1 MSEWL
6 QVKNLEML
14 VSKSEFNLDINKN
27 SDVLLFS
34 CDLLNIAR
42 GRCDL
47 VLKKKSK
54 PSISYININ
63 MDKPV
68 MVGEINFSK
77 EKFENILD
85 SINKFLN
92 KNNSKKLK
100 IILFLNQP
108 LAVNNHGVLSLDQ
121 DIKLEIINLKLIF
134 PII

>member
-6 QVKNLEML
+6 QVKSLEML
-14 VSKSEFNLDINKN
+14 VSKSELNLDINKN

-47 VLKKKSK
+47 VLKKTLNS
-54 PSISYININ
+54 PISYISIT

-68 MVGEINFSK
+68 MAGEINFSK

-85 SINKFLN
+85 SISKFLN

-100 IILFLNQP
+100 IILFLNKP
-108 LAVNNHGVLSLDQ
+108 LAVNNHGVLSIDKN
-121 DIKLEIINLKLIF
+121 IKLEIINLKLIF

>member
-1 MSEWL
+1 MREWL

-14 VSKSEFNLDINKN
+14 VSKSELNLDIKKN

-47 VLKKKSK
+47 VLKKKINS
-54 PSISYININ
+54 SISYISIS

-85 SINKFLN
+85 SLDKFLN
-92 KNNSKKLK
+92 KNNNKKLK
-100 IILFLNQP
+100 IILFLNKP
-108 LAVNNHGVLSLDQ
+108 LAVNNHGVLSIDQ
-121 DIKLEIINLKLIF
+121 NIKLEIINLKLVF

>member
-14 VSKSEFNLDINKN
+14 VSKSELNLDINKN
-27 SDVLLFS
+27 NDVLLFS

-47 VLKKKSK
+47 VVKKTLNS
-54 PSISYININ
+54 SLSYISIK

-68 MVGEINFSK
+68 MLGEVNFSK

-85 SINKFLN
+85 SIDKFLS

-100 IILFLNQP
+100 IILFLNKP
-108 LAVNNHGVLSLDQ
+108 LAVNNHGVLSIDQ
-121 DIKLEIINLKLIF
+121 NIKLEIINLKLIF

>member
-14 VSKSEFNLDINKN
+14 VSKSELNLDINKN

-47 VLKKKSK
+47 VLKKTLNS
-54 PSISYININ
+54 SISFISIN

-68 MVGEINFSK
+68 MVGEINFSQ
-77 EKFENILD
+77 EKFENILN
-85 SINKFLN
+85 SIDKFLN

-100 IILFLNQP
+100 IILFLNKP
-108 LAVNNHGVLSLDQ
+108 LAVNNHGVLSIDQ
-121 DIKLEIINLKLIF
+121 NIKLEIINLKLIF

>member
-14 VSKSEFNLDINKN
+14 VSKSELNLDINKN
-27 SDVLLFS
+27 NDVLLFS

-47 VLKKKSK
+47 VVKKTLNS
-54 PSISYININ
+54 SLSYISIK

-68 MVGEINFSK
+68 MLGEVNFSK

-85 SINKFLN
+85 SIDKFLS

-100 IILFLNQP
+100 IILFLNKP
-108 LAVNNHGVLSLDQ
+108 LAVNNHGVLSIDQ
-121 DIKLEIINLKLIF
+121 NIKLEIVNLKLIF

>member
-1 MSEWL
+1 MNEWL

-14 VSKSEFNLDINKN
+14 VSKSELNLDINKN
-27 SDVLLFS
+27 NDSLLFY

-47 VLKKKSK
+47 IVKKTLNA
-54 PSISYININ
+54 SISYININ

-68 MVGEINFSK
+68 MLGEINFSS
-77 EKFENILD
+77 EKFQNILD
-85 SINKFLN
+85 SIYKFLN

-100 IILFLNQP
+100 IILFLNKP
-108 LAVNNHGVLSLDQ
+108 LAVNNHGVLSINQ
-121 DIKLEIINLKLIF
+121 NIKLEIMDLKLIF

>member
-14 VSKSEFNLDINKN
+14 VSKSELNLDINKN
-27 SDVLLFS
+27 NDVLLFY

-47 VLKKKSK
+47 VFKKTLNS
-54 PSISYININ
+54 SISFININ
-63 MDKPV
+63 MHKPV
-68 MVGEINFSK
+68 MVGEINFSR

-100 IILFLNQP
+100 IILFLNKP
-108 LAVNNHGVLSLDQ
+108 LAVNNHGVLSIDQ
-121 DIKLEIINLKLIF
+121 NIKLEIINLKLIF

>member
-6 QVKNLEML
+6 QVKSLEML
-14 VSKSEFNLDINKN
+14 VSKSELNLDINKN

-47 VLKKKSK
+47 VLKKTLNS
-54 PSISYININ
+54 SISYISIK

-68 MVGEINFSK
+68 MEGEINFSK

-85 SINKFLN
+85 SIAKFLS

-100 IILFLNQP
+100 IILFLNKP
-108 LAVNNHGVLSLDQ
+108 LAVNNHGVLSIEQ
-121 DIKLEIINLKLIF
+121 NIKLEIINLKLIF

>member
-6 QVKNLEML
+6 QVKKLEML
-14 VSKSEFNLDINKN
+14 VSKSELNLDINKN

-47 VLKKKSK
+47 VLKKTLNS
-54 PSISYININ
+54 SISSISIN

-68 MVGEINFSK
+68 MVGEINFSQ
-77 EKFENILD
+77 EKFENILN
-85 SINKFLN
+85 SIDKFLN

-100 IILFLNQP
+100 IILFLNKP
-108 LAVNNHGVLSLDQ
+108 LAVNNHGVLSIDQ
-121 DIKLEIINLKLIF
+121 NIKLEIINLKLIF
-134 PII
+134 PLI

>member
-6 QVKNLEML
+6 QVKSLEML
-14 VSKSEFNLDINKN
+14 VSKSELNLDINKN

-47 VLKKKSK
+47 VLKKTLNS
-54 PSISYININ
+54 SISYISIT

-68 MVGEINFSK
+68 MAGEINFSK

-100 IILFLNQP
+100 IILFLNKP
-108 LAVNNHGVLSLDQ
+108 LAVNNHGVLSIDQ
-121 DIKLEIINLKLIF
+121 NIKLEIINLKLIF

>member
-6 QVKNLEML
+6 QVKNLEMP
-14 VSKSEFNLDINKN
+14 VSKSELNLDINNN

-47 VLKKKSK
+47 VLKKTLNS
-54 PSISYININ
+54 SVSYLNIN

-77 EKFENILD
+77 KKFENILD
-85 SINKFLN
+85 SIDKFLN

-100 IILFLNQP
+100 IILFLNKP
-108 LAVNNHGVLSLDQ
+108 LAVNNHGVLTIDK
-121 DIKLEIINLKLIF
+121 DIKLEIINLNLIF

>member
-6 QVKNLEML
+6 QVKNLEMF

-47 VLKKKSK
+47 VLKKTLKS
-54 PSISYININ
+54 STSYIKIN

-68 MVGEINFSK
+68 MLGEVNFSK

-85 SINKFLN
+85 STYKFLN

-100 IILFLNQP
+100 IILFLNKP
-108 LAVNNHGVLSLDQ
+108 LAVNNYGVLSIDQ
-121 DIKLEIINLKLIF
+121 NIKLEIINLKLIF

>member
-14 VSKSEFNLDINKN
+14 VSKSELNLDINKN
-27 SDVLLFS
+27 NDSLLFY

-47 VLKKKSK
+47 IVKKTLNA
-54 PSISYININ
+54 SISYININ

-68 MVGEINFSK
+68 MLGEINFSS
-77 EKFENILD
+77 EKFQNILD
-85 SINKFLN
+85 SIYKFLN

-100 IILFLNQP
+100 IILFLNKP
-108 LAVNNHGVLSLDQ
+108 LAVNNHGVLSINQ
-121 DIKLEIINLKLIF
+121 NIKLEIMDLKLIF

>member
-1 MSEWL
+1 MNEWL

-27 SDVLLFS
+27 SDILLFS

-42 GRCDL
+42 GRCEL
-47 VLKKKSK
+47 VLKKTFKS
-54 PSISYININ
+54 STSYIKIN

-68 MVGEINFSK
+68 MLGEINFSQ

-100 IILFLNQP
+100 IILFLNKP
-108 LAVNNHGVLSLDQ
+108 LAVNNHGVLSIDQ
-121 DIKLEIINLKLIF
+121 NIKLEIVNLKLIF

>member
-1 MSEWL
+1 MSEWP

-14 VSKSEFNLDINKN
+14 VSKSELNLDINKKN
-27 SDVLLFS
+27 DVLLFS

-100 IILFLNQP
+100 IILFLNKP

>member
-14 VSKSEFNLDINKN
+14 VSKSELNLDINKKN
-27 SDVLLFS
+27 DVLLFS

-47 VLKKKSK
+47 VLKKTLKS
-54 PSISYININ
+54 SISYISINI
-63 MDKPV
+63 DKSV
-68 MVGEINFSK
+68 MTGEIHFSK

-100 IILFLNQP
+100 IILFLNKP
-108 LAVNNHGVLSLDQ
+108 LAVNNYGLLSIDQ
-121 DIKLEIINLKLIF
+121 NIKLEIINLKLIF

>member
-1 MSEWL
+1 MNEWL
-6 QVKNLEML
+6 LVKTLEML
-14 VSKSEFNLDINKN
+14 VSKFELNLDINKN
-27 SDVLLFS
+27 SDLLLFS

-47 VLKKKSK
+47 VLRKTLNS
-54 PSISYININ
+54 SISFISIN
-63 MDKPV
+63 MNKPV

-77 EKFENILD
+77 KKFDNILD
-85 SINKFLN
+85 SIDKFLN

-108 LAVNNHGVLSLDQ
+108 LAVNNHGVLSIDQ
-121 DIKLEIINLKLIF
+121 NIKLEIINLKLIF

>member
-14 VSKSEFNLDINKN
+14 VSKSELNLDINKN

-47 VLKKKSK
+47 VLKKILNS
-54 PSISYININ
+54 SISYISIN
-63 MDKPV
+63 VDKPV
-68 MVGEINFSK
+68 MIGEINFSK

-92 KNNSKKLK
+92 KNNSKRLK
-100 IILFLNQP
+100 IILFLNKP

-121 DIKLEIINLKLIF
+121 NIKLEIINLKLIF
-134 PII
+134 PLI

>member
-14 VSKSEFNLDINKN
+14 VSKSELNLDINKN
-27 SDVLLFS
+27 SDILLFS

-42 GRCDL
+42 GRCDI
-47 VLKKKSK
+47 VVKKTLE
-54 PSISYININ
+54 PSASYISIN

-68 MVGEINFSK
+68 MVGEISFSK

-85 SINKFLN
+85 SIDKFLN
-92 KNNSKKLK
+92 RNNSKRLK
-100 IILFLNQP
+100 IILFLNKP
-108 LAVNNHGVLSLDQ
+108 LAVNNHGVLSIDHN
-121 DIKLEIINLKLIF
+121 IKLEIINLKLIF

>member
-1 MSEWL
+1 MNEWL

-27 SDVLLFS
+27 SDILLFS

-42 GRCDL
+42 GRCEL
-47 VLKKKSK
+47 VLKKTFKS
-54 PSISYININ
+54 STSYIKIN

-68 MVGEINFSK
+68 MLGEINFSQ

-85 SINKFLN
+85 SIDKFLN

-100 IILFLNQP
+100 IILFLNKP
-108 LAVNNHGVLSLDQ
+108 LAVSNHGVLSIDQ
-121 DIKLEIINLKLIF
+121 NIKLEIVNLKLIF

>member
-1 MSEWL
+1 MREWL

-14 VSKSEFNLDINKN
+14 VSKSELNLDINKN

-47 VLKKKSK
+47 VLKKTLNS
-54 PSISYININ
+54 SISYISIN

-77 EKFENILD
+77 EKFEYILNGID
-85 SINKFLN
+85 KFLN
-92 KNNSKKLK
+92 KNNSKRLK
-100 IILFLNQP
+100 IILFLNKP
-108 LAVNNHGVLSLDQ
+108 LAVNNHGVLSIDQ
-121 DIKLEIINLKLIF
+121 NIRLEIINLKLIF

>member
-6 QVKNLEML
+6 QVKSLEML
-14 VSKSEFNLDINKN
+14 VSKSELNLDINKN

-47 VLKKKSK
+47 VVKKTLNS
-54 PSISYININ
+54 SLSYISIK

-68 MVGEINFSK
+68 MLGEVNFSK

-85 SINKFLN
+85 SIDKFLS

-100 IILFLNQP
+100 IILFLNKP
-108 LAVNNHGVLSLDQ
+108 LAVNNHGVLSIDQ
-121 DIKLEIINLKLIF
+121 NIKLEITNLKLIF

>member
-14 VSKSEFNLDINKN
+14 VSKSELNLDINKN
-27 SDVLLFS
+27 SDILLFS

-47 VLKKKSK
+47 VLKKKLNS
-54 PSISYININ
+54 SISYISIN

-68 MVGEINFSK
+68 MEGEINFSK
-77 EKFENILD
+77 EKFENILG

-100 IILFLNQP
+100 IILFLNKP
-108 LAVNNHGVLSLDQ
+108 LAVNNHGVLSIDQ
-121 DIKLEIINLKLIF
+121 NIKLEIINLKLIF

>member
-6 QVKNLEML
+6 QVKTLEML
-14 VSKSEFNLDINKN
+14 VSKSELNLDINKN

-47 VLKKKSK
+47 VLKKTSN
-54 PSISYININ
+54 SSESYISIN

-77 EKFENILD
+77 EKFENTLD
-85 SINKFLN
+85 SISKFLN

-100 IILFLNQP
+100 IILFLNKP
-108 LAVNNHGVLSLDQ
+108 LAVNNYGELSIDQ
-121 DIKLEIINLKLIF
+121 NIKLEIINLKLIF

>member
-14 VSKSEFNLDINKN
+14 VSKSELNLDINKN
-27 SDVLLFS
+27 NDVLLFY

-47 VLKKKSK
+47 VFKKTLNS
-54 PSISYININ
+54 SISFININ
-63 MDKPV
+63 MHKPV
-68 MVGEINFSK
+68 MVGEINFSR

-85 SINKFLN
+85 SINKFFN

-100 IILFLNQP
+100 IILFLNKP
-108 LAVNNHGVLSLDQ
+108 LAVNNHGVLSIDQ
-121 DIKLEIINLKLIF
+121 NIKLEIINLKLIF

>member
-14 VSKSEFNLDINKN
+14 VSKSELNLDIDKN
-27 SDVLLFS
+27 SDILLFS

-47 VLKKKSK
+47 ILKKTLSS
-54 PSISYININ
+54 SISHISINVN
-63 MDKPV
+63 KPI
-68 MVGEINFSK
+68 MEGEINLTK
-77 EKFENILD
+77 EKFENILN

-92 KNNSKKLK
+92 INNSKKLK
-100 IILFLNQP
+100 IILFLNKP
-108 LAVNNHGVLSLDQ
+108 LAVNNHGVLSIDQ
-121 DIKLEIINLKLIF
+121 NIKLEIINVKLIL